1 MDINRLLKPKKVAV
15 VGASEKEGFAA
26 DTCKNILEYTKNI
39 DSVYFVN
46 PKRDEVFGRKCYP
59 SISDIPEQI
68 DLVII
73 CTPQKVVN
81 SIIEEAGRN
90 NCGGAVIFASG
101 YSETGEEGAKAQE
114 ELIEVCK
121 KNNIAMM
128 GPNCAGFA
136 NYNGDVFSF
145 AFLSEKR
152 ERRGNIGMIS
162 QSGQVCLSAL
172 DKVGM
177 GFSYIISSGNSASI
191 STEEYLEFLANDED
205 TKVIAAYIEGVRN
218 PEVFTNALKIAA
230 KNKKPVII
238 LKTGRSTKA
247 IALASSHT
255 GSIAGSD
262 AAFSAVMEKYN
273 AIRVDDIQEL
283 LGTAQM
289 FSNLTLLPKASKSGK
304 NKWAI
309 VNVSGGEAGISA
321 DIAYLK
327 NVDLSDISEKTKA
340 ELNTIVPEYC
350 TPNNPLDL
358 TATLAYIPELFAKAL
373 STLMKDDDVDGLMIG
388 YTITSHIIDQTI
400 PCMIQGLELF
410 KKEGYTKPIVWLPF
424 VEHSPNQECLA
435 KLLDLNIPVLSSGLS
450 GVSSINKLERF
461 INFDSSLLVK
471 NPDIALPK
479 EKEEDNSNALSERES
494 MQMLKD
500 YNIKGVSVARLARN
514 IDEVRDLA
522 DKFVY
527 PLVVKVSSAQ
537 ILHKSDVG
545 GVKLNIKNKE
555 ELEVAYNEIIES
567 CSKACPDAIIDGV
580 IVNTMHP
587 KGVEMIIGMN
597 NDSQFGPMMMLGMGG
612 VFVEVFKDVALAPA
626 PLCKEEAEKMLQ
638 SLKAYTLL
646 NGYRGSEV
654 CDIDALVELLCEL
667 SKFAAEN
674 KDSIKEFDF
683 NPVFVYP
690 KGKGTA
696 IADALIVKS

>member
-15 VGASEKEGFAA
+15 VGASEKEGFAS
-26 DTCKNILEYTKNI
+26 DTCKNILQYTKNL

-46 PKRDEVFGRKCYP
+46 PKRDTVFDRKCYP
-59 SISDIPEQI
+59 SLSDIPEQI

-73 CTPQKVVN
+73 CTPQKVVP

-90 NCGGAVIFASG
+90 KCGGAVIFASG

-114 ELIEVCK
+114 ELIQVCK
-121 KNNIAMM
+121 DNDIAMM

-152 ERRGNIGMIS
+152 ERKGNIGMIS

-172 DKVGM
+172 DKLGM
-177 GFSYIISSGNSASI
+177 GFSYLISSGNSASI
-191 STEEYLEFLANDED
+191 STEEYLEFLAKDED

-218 PEVFTNALKIAA
+218 PQVFANALKIAA
-230 KNKKPVII
+230 ENKKPVII
-238 LKTGRSTKA
+238 LKTGRSNKA

-262 AAFSAVMEKYN
+262 AAFSAVMEKYG

-289 FSNLTLLPKASKSGK
+289 FSKLTLYPTQK
-304 NKWAI
+304 KWAI

-327 NVDLSDISEKTKA
+327 NLELADISEQTKA
-340 ELNTIVPEYC
+340 TLNTIVPDYC

-373 STLMKDDDVDGLMIG
+373 STLMKDSEVGGLIIG
-388 YTITSHIIDQTI
+388 YTITSQIIDQTI
-400 PCMIQGLELF
+400 PCMIEGLELF
-410 KKEGYTKPIVWLPF
+410 KKEGYDKPILWLPF
-424 VEHSPNQECLA
+424 VEHTPNQECLE
-435 KLLDLNIPVLSSGLS
+435 KLLALNIPVLSSGLS
-450 GVSSINKLERF
+450 GVSSLNKLEDF
-461 INFDSSLLVK
+461 VHFDREVLAK
-471 NPDIALPK
+471 NPSLAFPKAL
-479 EKEEDNSNALSERES
+479 EDDVQSNALSERES

-500 YNIKGVSVARLARN
+500 YGIKGVSVARLARSL
-514 IDEVRDLA
+514 EEARSFA
-522 DKFVY
+522 DDFVY
-527 PLVVKVSSAQ
+527 PLVAKVSSAQ
-537 ILHKSDVG
+537 IMHKSDVG
-545 GVKLNIKNKE
+545 GVKLNIKNKA
-555 ELEVAYNEIIES
+555 ELEIAYNEIMAS
-567 CSKACPDAIIDGV
+567 CQKACPDAIIDGV

-612 VFVEVFKDVALAPA
+612 VFVELFKDVALAPA
-626 PLCKEEAEKMLQ
+626 PLSKPEALKMLT
-638 SLKAYTLL
+638 SLKAYSLL
-646 NGYRGSEV
+646 TGYRGSEP
-654 CDIDALVELLCEL
+654 CDVDALVELLCEL
-667 SKFAAEN
+667 SKFAAEH

-683 NPVFVYP
+683 NPVFVYG
-690 KGKGTA
+690 KAKGTA
-696 IADALIVKS
+696 IADALIVKV